1 MPVCV
6 CAEAGTKLIETSAVK
21 RVMKMVLNVI
31 LMGLETKAA
40 ARGAVVDFSYI

>member
-21 RVMKMVLNVI
+21 RVMRVVLNVI
-31 LMGLETKAA
+31 GMGLETKAA